1 MGKNIPFAYHALIRS
16 EEACLEATQRV
27 LKIAEKYNTRFHLLH
42 VSTAAEA
49 RLFDN
54 KLSTRNKRFTAEACI
69 HHLWFKDSDYDV
81 LGAKIK
87 WNPAIKKEGDRR
99 GLLKQLDQNRLD
111 IIATDHAPHTWSEKS
126 GGYFEAL
133 SGGPLVQ
140 HVLPALLELYHRHEL
155 SLEKIVEKTS
165 HQVAELYR
173 IKERGYIREGYYGD
187 LVLIDLDAPWQV
199 DQSNVRY
206 KCDWSPFSG
215 QVFRSN
221 ITHTFVNGSLVF
233 DNGSIKTDM
242 RGKRLLFEKDR

>member
-1 MGKNIPFAYHALIRS
+1 M
-16 EEACLEATQRV
+16 
-27 LKIAEKYNTRFHLLH
+27 
-42 VSTAAEA
+42 
-49 RLFDN
+49 
-54 KLSTRNKRFTAEACI
+54 
-69 HHLWFKDSDYDV
+69 
-81 LGAKIK
+81 
-87 WNPAIKKEGDRR
+87 
-99 GLLKQLDQNRLD
+99 
-111 IIATDHAPHTWSEKS
+111 
-126 GGYFEAL
+126 
-133 SGGPLVQ
+133 
-140 HVLPALLELYHRHEL
+140 
-155 SLEKIVEKTS
+155 
-165 HQVAELYR
+165 AELYR